1 MSQNAQADAAP
12 DNSEAVFE
20 ATLFR
25 LTAGLP
31 RRELDLMVSE
41 ADECETALLQDIR
54 VLEQSLEKVSAS
66 TENQAE
72 VDAILQSHYTP
83 LENCWTVSALLGRLQ
98 DDWLLPSILVA
109 MDGDATALSKVMM
122 KLSPPSPPV
131 QALVK
136 LTAGGAAPGDTNHEN
151 LLHQQYIQLHKSN
164 AALLA
169 VWKKISLHRS
179 SGVFKRPVKPEEA
192 PGYSERIVFPMDL
205 SMIRKLIVA
214 TQIVSYADLH
224 QYIALISHNCVK
236 YNGRESEYGRVA
248 REFEQAADE
257 IINQAVVAH
266 QQAGAAPMGTSFEED
281 VSMAKTGSQDEG
293 VEQSIAKEQ
302 VDD

>member
-1 MSQNAQADAAP
+1 
-12 DNSEAVFE
+12 
-20 ATLFR
+20 
-25 LTAGLP
+25 
-31 RRELDLMVSE
+31 
-41 ADECETALLQDIR
+41 
-54 VLEQSLEKVSAS
+54 
-66 TENQAE
+66 
-72 VDAILQSHYTP
+72 
-83 LENCWTVSALLGRLQ
+83 
-98 DDWLLPSILVA
+98 
-109 MDGDATALSKVMM
+109 
-122 KLSPPSPPV
+122 
-131 QALVK
+131 
-136 LTAGGAAPGDTNHEN
+136 
-151 LLHQQYIQLHKSN
+151 
-164 AALLA
+164 
-169 VWKKISLHRS
+169 LHRS